1 MKECLRYVLSPP
13 PMDIVILDGCAA
25 NHPVSQQLLKL
36 LAGRGLAFRH
46 FALAGINLAPCTGD
60 FDCWTRTPGICR
72 TRDAA
77 QDIVSA
83 MRDAALVVFLSPVV
97 FGGYSADLKKA
108 VDRLIGLV
116 HPFFT
121 KRDGLTRHRPRYQ
134 DYPPMLFLGLS
145 ERSDDATATTFRE
158 YAGGN
163 AINLLAS
170 RYVCRIVSPQADD
183 WPAQLAAAL
192 DSALANDTGDAFPT
206 PASDALAAV
215 CRPDPGPVLSAPATA
230 AIFIGSARPKGGS
243 TSEALARGLAAA
255 LEAQGTRCTLLHAA
269 AFIKPGAAAER
280 ALATMLA
287 ADLLVVSAPLYV
299 DGLPYLT
306 IRALE
311 RLGRQLGAQGG
322 GPGRL
327 VGILNCGYPEAVHNR
342 SALRQLRHFAEQHG
356 VAWGGGLALGG
367 GEIIQGRP
375 IDDHPLLLRRPISA
389 LQQAGAALGSGL
401 PVPEAAIALIARP
414 LVPAGLFR
422 RLAGIRWIR
431 DARAN
436 DLPRAALD
444 QQPHTRNT

>member
-1 MKECLRYVLSPP
+1 
-13 PMDIVILDGCAA
+13 MDIVILDGCAA
-25 NHPVSQQLLKL
+25 SHPASQQLRQLV
-36 LAGRGLAFRH
+36 AGRALSVSH

-77 QDIVSA
+77 QEIACA
-83 MRDAALVVFLSPVV
+83 MRNARLVIFLSPVV

-121 KRDGLTRHRPRYQ
+121 KRDGLTRHRPRYR

-145 ERSDDATATTFRE
+145 DRSDDATSTTFRE

-183 WPAQLAAAL
+183 CPAQLAAAL
-192 DSALANDTGDAFPT
+192 DSALAADVGDVFPT
-206 PASDALAAV
+206 PGADALAAV
-215 CRPDPGPVLSAPATA
+215 CHADPGPPLAAPATA

-243 TSEALARGLAAA
+243 TSEALACGLAAA
-255 LEAQGTRCTLLHAA
+255 LEDKGTRCTLLHAA

-306 IRALE
+306 TRALE
-311 RLGRQLGAQGG
+311 CLGRQLAALDVGLR
-322 GPGRL
+322 RL

-342 SALRQLRHFAEQHG
+342 SALRQLRHFAEQYG
-356 VAWGGGLALGG
+356 LAWGGGLALGA
-367 GEIIQGRP
+367 GEVIHGRP
-375 IDDHPLLLRRPISA
+375 IDDHPLLLRRPIRA
-389 LQQAGAALGSGL
+389 LRLAGAALGAGL
-401 PVPEAAIALIARP
+401 PVPEPAIHLMARL

-422 RLAGIRWIR
+422 RLAAIRWVR

-436 DLPRAALD
+436 HLPRAALD
-444 QQPHTRNT
+444 LQPHSGTT